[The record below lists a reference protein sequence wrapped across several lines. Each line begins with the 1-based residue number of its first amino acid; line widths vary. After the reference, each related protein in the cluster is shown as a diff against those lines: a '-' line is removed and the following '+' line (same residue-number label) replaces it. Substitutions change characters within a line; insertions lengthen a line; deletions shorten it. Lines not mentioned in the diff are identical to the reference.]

1 MRVLISGLWAA
12 EQPSGICRTVVNL
25 IRCLNLVDRSIEVTL
40 ALGDWQRSYFDDAL
54 GLGELKAEVAEVAI
68 PNRSYSRNSWYA
80 RELPRLARRL
90 SADLVHLSFPA
101 PVIRREFNCPVI
113 TTLHDLYPYD
123 RPQNFG
129 FPRVLF
135 NRLFLR
141 QALHACERIICVSE
155 FTLERLRQHF
165 PSALAEKAVCIH
177 NPIHLS
183 GDALPSQ
190 RTIPQPYV
198 LAVAQHRANKN
209 LALLLESFCLGKQ
222 VNVFASET
230 RLVIVGREGP
240 ETAHLRNLADRLSL
254 TRDVLYLSRLGDGDL
269 AALYRDCELFIS
281 LSDIEGFGLPLA
293 EALLFQAR
301 VVASDIPAHREL
313 AGAQC
318 EYVDISRSGAMHF
331 VTKAMQAAISRVRP
345 ASDAVSHLL
354 PTVVGSK
361 YVAEYK
367 RVLAASSGRAECSA
381 HTEVAAV

>member
-12 EQPSGICRTVVNL
+12 KQPSGICRTVVNL
-25 IRCLNLVDRSIEVTL
+25 IHCLNLADRSMEVTL
-40 ALGDWQRSYFDDAL
+40 ALGKWQRAYFEDAL
-54 GLGELKAEVAEVAI
+54 GLSELKTEVVEI
-68 PNRSYSRNSWYA
+68 PISNHSYSRNSWYA

-101 PVIRREFNCPVI
+101 PVVRRKFNCPVI

-123 RPQNFG
+123 SPQNFG

-135 NRLFLR
+135 NRLFLG
-141 QALHACERIICVSE
+141 QALQACERIVCVSE
-155 FTLERLRQHF
+155 FTLDRLRQHF
-165 PSALAEKAVCIH
+165 PAILAEKAMCIH

-183 GDALPSQ
+183 GDNLPSQ
-190 RTIPQPYV
+190 RMIPQPYV

-209 LALLLESFCLGKQ
+209 LALLLESFRLSKQ
-222 VNVFASET
+222 INVFTSEV
-230 RLVIVGREGP
+230 RLVIVGSEGP
-240 ETAHLRNLADRLSL
+240 ETAHLRNLADRLSI
-254 TRDVLYLSRLGDGDL
+254 TKDVLYLSRLGDGDL
-269 AALYRDCELFIS
+269 AALYRDCELFVS

-301 VVASDIPAHREL
+301 AVASDIPPHREI

-318 EYVDISRSGAMHF
+318 EYVDISRSGAMHS
-331 VTKAMQAAISRVRP
+331 VTKAMQAAIRRVRP

-361 YVAEYK
+361 YVAEYQ
-367 RVLAASSGRAECSA
+367 RVVAAIGKAECSA